1 MAGYA
6 ISHQLFKAA
15 YDISFYSQEFEKE
28 PYQVRLDLIPLIR
41 QFVVTEV
48 KKKTYDC
55 SLCYR
60 CDGPVREV
68 VK

>member
-28 PYQVRLDLIPLIR
+28 PYQVRVDLIPLIR
-41 QFVVTEV
+41 QFVVTEM
-48 KKKTYDC
+48 KKKTYAANGVTDM
-55 SLCYR
+55 L
-60 CDGPVREV
+60 G
-68 VK
+68 K